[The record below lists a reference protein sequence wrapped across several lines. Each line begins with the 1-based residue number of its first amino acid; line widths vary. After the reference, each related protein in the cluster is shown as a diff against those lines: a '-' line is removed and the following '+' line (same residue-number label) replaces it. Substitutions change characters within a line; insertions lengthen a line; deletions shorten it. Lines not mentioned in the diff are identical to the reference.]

1 MIRRIL
7 TWLPLGFTVL
17 IFMGYLLL
25 MLIYARSLF
34 AFPLDYDQGEGF
46 ELYDGIRLARGEGI
60 YLDNAQFPFYASN
73 YPPVYRLM
81 LVPLIWLFGA
91 QIWVGRVLT
100 FACTLL
106 IGALIFLNLKWKMEN
121 GKLEDT
127 RSQFSIFNF
136 QFSISLIAALAFF
149 AANYVYQIAP
159 LARAHLPMVMF
170 AVAGITCL
178 DRAFVAAIPNPQ
190 SPILNL
196 KSLGIALL
204 IIAGFTKLQAIDA
217 LAAGFGYVLL
227 QQPRWG
233 SKALAISVAITG
245 LIVLWLNSLTG
256 GQFWLNVVAANVNAY
271 SFEQTWRIYREWFS
285 LQAPL
290 ILCASLYVLWD
301 VVDAIR
307 YHDLRRISVWSFY
320 FVTGCAMGMLTGKW
334 GAGPAYLIAAI
345 AAACV
350 LTAKLL
356 LRIREQGLKIGH
368 SDAFQSLIP
377 LFSSFIFLWQA
388 TLNLHLPTS
397 GRIFSVVA
405 TVLGVSGQSS
415 YSSYPYYDSVGYTQ
429 LGHLLTPQDLIEA
442 ERLVQFAKSVNGPVW
457 SEEAMITL
465 RADKDVV
472 TNPTQLYNL
481 AKNNTLDTRQMIMM
495 INERRFGLVILKA
508 EFYPPDVLEAI
519 GKNYDRQY
527 PSTKMNGFDYWLLKP
542 KTK

>member
-1 MIRRIL
+1 MMRRIL

-34 AFPLDYDQGEGF
+34 VFPLDYDQGEGF
-46 ELYDGIRLARGEGI
+46 ELYDGIRLARGQGI

-81 LVPLIWLFGA
+81 LVPLIWLFGPH
-91 QIWVGRVLT
+91 IWVGRVLT

-106 IGALIFLNLKWKMEN
+106 IGALIFLNLKFKMEN
-121 GKLEDT
+121 GELEGA

-136 QFSISLIAALAFF
+136 QFLISLIAALAFF

-178 DRAFVAAIPNPQ
+178 DRAFTSTPP
-190 SPILNL
+190 NL

-204 IIAGFTKLQAIDA
+204 IVAGFTKLQAIDA

-233 SKALAISVAITG
+233 SKALAISAAITG
-245 LIVLWLNSLTG
+245 LIVLGLNSLTG
-256 GQFWLNVVAANVNAY
+256 GQFWLNVVAANVNEY
-271 SFEQTWRIYREWFS
+271 SLEQTWRIYREWFS

-290 ILCASLYVLWD
+290 ILCASLYMLWD

-307 YHDLRRISVWSFY
+307 YRNLRRISVWSFY

-356 LRIREQGLKIGH
+356 LRIREQGLKIGRH
-368 SDAFQSLIP
+368 HYAQSLIP
-377 LFSSFIFLWQA
+377 LLSSFIFLWQA
-388 TLNLHLPTS
+388 ALNLHVPTS

-415 YSSYPYYDSVGYTQ
+415 YSPYPYYDSIGYTQ
-429 LGHLLTPQDLIEA
+429 LGHLLAPQDLIEA

-465 RADKDVV
+465 RAGKDVV

-527 PSTKMNGFDYWLLKP
+527 PSTKMNGFDYWLLTP